1 MSVPL
6 SAVEVAEKVA
16 SGALAVRDVA
26 EACLQKIAARD
37 GEVRAF
43 VHIDPAHVR
52 AQADALDRYRKSGR
66 AIGPMH
72 GVPVGLKDIIDTAD
86 YPTENGSSLDAGR
99 RPERDAAIA
108 ARLRASG
115 ALIIGKTVTTE
126 FAFLHPGPTR
136 NPHNLD
142 HTPGGSSSGSAAAV
156 ADGMVP
162 LAIGSQTAGS
172 TIRPGAFCGVVA
184 FKPTHGTVSLT
195 GVLNLCESLDTAGIF
210 ATSLADAALLTN
222 AIQGYDPSDQRT
234 RPIAHD
240 DLVAAVRSEPPVTPT
255 LAMVKGPTWPEASED
270 TSGLMGEVAQTL
282 GERADWVDLPSAF
295 DTVMA
300 AQRTVMTVGFAK
312 NLRAYYERDASAF
325 SDILKEAYLE
335 GVAHSARDYLA
346 ARELQG
352 ALARGLNAVFDRYDA
367 IVTPSAIGEAPEGI
381 GATGTAVFNALWTF
395 VGAPC
400 VNLPVAKGSNGL
412 PLGVQVVGRPG
423 EDARLLRTARWVQE
437 RLAG

>member
-26 EACLQKIAARD
+26 EACLQKIEARD
-37 GEVRAF
+37 GEVKAF
-43 VHIDPAHVR
+43 AHIDPSHVR

-72 GVPVGLKDIIDTAD
+72 GVPVALKDIIDTAD
-86 YPTENGSSLDAGR
+86 YPTENGSPLDAGR
-99 RPERDAAIA
+99 RPERDATIA

-126 FAFLHPGPTR
+126 FAFLNPGPTR
-136 NPHNLD
+136 NPHNLG

-184 FKPTHGTVSLT
+184 YKPTHGTVSLT
-195 GVLNLCESLDTAGIF
+195 GVLNLCESLDTAGMF

-222 AIQGYDPSDQRT
+222 AVQGYDPSDQRT

-240 DLVAAVRSEPPVTPT
+240 DLLAAVRSEPPVTPT
-255 LAMVKGPTWPEASED
+255 LAMVKGPTWSEASED
-270 TSGLMGEVAQTL
+270 TRGLMDEVAETL
-282 GERADWVDLPSAF
+282 GERADWVDLPRAF

-300 AQRTVMTVGFAK
+300 AQRMVMTVGFAK
-312 NLRAYYERDASAF
+312 NLRHYYERDAGAF

-352 ALARGLNAVFDRYDA
+352 ALAGGLNAVFDRYDA
-367 IVTPSAIGEAPEGI
+367 IVTPSAIGEAPDGI
-381 GATGTAVFNALWTF
+381 GATGTAVFNAL
-395 VGAPC
+395 
-400 VNLPVAKGSNGL
+400 
-412 PLGVQVVGRPG
+412 
-423 EDARLLRTARWVQE
+423 
-437 RLAG
+437 